1 MTTNIHVGNDV
12 TARIARP
19 QPVRAGRRLTGWA
32 AVALAAVAAVGVSVW
47 SALNNDVTYAL
58 GGMETAGKTGVSIW
72 DVFVARPVAYR
83 LLLAALDAPVVDAPL
98 RVAHA
103 VIRIE
108 TAIVVAGVAAVLFLG
123 MRRFLD
129 VRAAA
134 AVAAAAGLAL
144 IIAPQWHFL
153 EPDWVAAMFAV
164 LAVGAACAPRRVWL
178 GAVLGGFAAFLA
190 IAVKLATVP
199 ITLLALLLVG
209 VLSVR
214 RAAWAAVAAVGS
226 TVLWYVATK
235 HFLPWEWTWLDDQAN
250 LVADSP
256 IHHGLRWEDFHLLLV
271 GLGDVAL
278 LSPVVAVAPAAA
290 TALVRRLPPGR
301 PRWIGA
307 AVAVVAG
314 GLSVASAYGQGEFY
328 MYHYAVVP
336 VLAAAVW
343 GVAFGLCPGA
353 RTSLFVTTV
362 VFAVASFVLL
372 AQSPE
377 WRRENVTAVSLCY
390 LAAAVLAAVA
400 TWTLERR
407 ATPLVAPQAGA
418 IALIAALV
426 LATLPT
432 APLAFSGYNYALHNE
447 RPSAPGYA
455 ALRER
460 IGADTPVLYLAFGS
474 INYLLRNPSTCRYPS
489 PQWLQRGAHF
499 KRVRDYPSYQDNLR
513 CLTEDDRA
521 GYLVLQPGWFPWKR
535 ASPEVRGLIAGR
547 FDCSAAARVPAPKG
561 LVVCPARP

>member
-1 MTTNIHVGNDV
+1 MTTQITPPGPVGS
-12 TARIARP
+12 P
-19 QPVRAGRRLTGWA
+19 RRLTGWA
-32 AVALAAVAAVGVSVW
+32 VAALAAVAAFGASLW

-83 LLLAALDAPVVDAPL
+83 LLLAVLDAPVAHAPL

-103 VIRIE
+103 VIRFE
-108 TAIVVAGVAAVLFLG
+108 TALLVVGVAAVLFFG
-123 MRRFLD
+123 MRRYLD

-134 AVAAAAGLAL
+134 AVSAAAGLAL

-164 LAVGAACAPRRVWL
+164 LAVGAACAPRRVWV
-178 GAVLGGFAAFLA
+178 GALLGGFAAFLA

-199 ITLLALLLVG
+199 ITLLALVLVG

-214 RAAWAAVAAVGS
+214 RAAWAAVAAAGS
-226 TVLWYVATK
+226 AVLWYAATK
-235 HFLPWEWTWLDDQAN
+235 RFLPWEWTWLDDQAN

-290 TALVRRLPPGR
+290 AALIRRLPPGR

-343 GVAFGLCPGA
+343 GVAFALCPGA

-372 AQSPE
+372 AQPPE
-377 WRRENVTAVSLCY
+377 WRLDNVTPVSLSY
-390 LAAAVLAAVA
+390 LVFAVLAAVA
-400 TWTLERR
+400 TWALERR
-407 ATPLVAPQAGA
+407 ATPLVPPQAGA
-418 IALIAALV
+418 IALTAALV
-426 LATLPT
+426 LATLPN
-432 APLAFSGYNYALHNE
+432 APLAFSGYNYALSNE

-460 IGADTPVLYLAFGS
+460 IGPDTPVLYLAFGS

-489 PQWLQRGAHF
+489 PQWVQRGAHF
-499 KRVRDYPSYQDNLR
+499 KAVRTYPSYRDNLR

-521 GYLVLQPGWFPWKR
+521 GYLVLQPSWFPWKK
-535 ASPEVRGLIAGR
+535 ASPDVRTVISAR
-547 FDCSAAARVPAPKG
+547 FDCSVEARVPAPKG
-561 LVVCPARP
+561 LVVCPARR